1 MLYSP
6 AFTFSSVYPLVFLP
20 CAGLR
25 LGVLRQF
32 HAFLASSPCA
42 ASATSY
48 HFASI
53 APPPWRRAFS
63 QFAPVVKLGFPVLA
77 SGSNCAVKP
86 TRLRRAAYFRSLGQS
101 MPSSSLWSQP
111 GSFWLGA
118 FMLAE
123 APIGLVVAFLDVEHR
138 IIVLD
143 YLFSS
148 PLTIV
153 CAIVGVV
160 AVGLLTGWLGHRLG
174 LGA

>member
-1 MLYSP
+1 
-6 AFTFSSVYPLVFLP
+6 
-20 CAGLR
+20 
-25 LGVLRQF
+25 
-32 HAFLASSPCA
+32 
-42 ASATSY
+42 
-48 HFASI
+48 
-53 APPPWRRAFS
+53 
-63 QFAPVVKLGFPVLA
+63 
-77 SGSNCAVKP
+77 
-86 TRLRRAAYFRSLGQS
+86 
-101 MPSSSLWSQP
+101 
-111 GSFWLGA
+111 
-118 FMLAE
+118 MLAE

>member
-1 MLYSP
+1 MQAAFIP
-6 AFTFSSVYPLVFLP
+6 A
-20 CAGLR
+20 LR
-25 LGVLRQF
+25 ISQRLSKPF
-32 HAFLASSPCA
+32 WPPALASQ
-42 ASATSY
+42 
-48 HFASI
+48 
-53 APPPWRRAFS
+53 APPAI
-63 QFAPVVKLGFPVLA
+63 
-77 SGSNCAVKP
+77 
-86 TRLRRAAYFRSLGQS
+86 
-101 MPSSSLWSQP
+101 
-111 GSFWLGA
+111 
-118 FMLAE
+118 MLAE